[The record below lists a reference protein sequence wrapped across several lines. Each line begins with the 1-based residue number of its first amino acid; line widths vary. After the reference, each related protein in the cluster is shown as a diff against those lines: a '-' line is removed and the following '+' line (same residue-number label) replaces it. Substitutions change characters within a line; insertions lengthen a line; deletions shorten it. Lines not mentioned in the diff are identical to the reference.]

1 LKNRRHRDGG
11 NGKKDIV
18 PVNERIRAPKVQLID
33 QNGVNQGVLPRDTAL
48 NMAIDANL
56 DLVLIAEKG
65 ADGVPVVKIM
75 DHGKA
80 LYEKKKK
87 LAEAKKHQ
95 KVIQIKEL
103 KFRPKIGQ
111 HDFET
116 KMKRG
121 IEFLQAG
128 KHLKITLMFRGR
140 EMATKNERARELFER
155 IHKVFQEQDILK
167 DLIQEKDSR
176 AGQFW
181 SRIYH
186 LK

>member
-1 LKNRRHRDGG
+1 LKNRRNKVGE
-11 NGKKDIV
+11 KAIVTV
-18 PVNERIRAPKVQLID
+18 PVNEKIRAPKVQLID
-33 QNGVNQGVLPRDTAL
+33 ENGVNQGVLSRDAAL
-48 NMAIDANL
+48 NMALEAEL
-56 DLVLIAEKG
+56 DLVLIAERG

-103 KFRPKIGQ
+103 KFRPKIGA
-111 HDFET
+111 HDFTT
-116 KMKRG
+116 KMNRG
-121 IEFLQAG
+121 IEFLKAG

-140 EMATKNERARELFER
+140 EMATKSERAQELFAR
-155 IHKVFQEQDILK
+155 IHQVFQEENLLDN
-167 DLIQEKDSR
+167 LIQEKDSK

>member
-1 LKNRRHRDGG
+1 LKNRRNRSGG
-11 NGKKDIV
+11 NGKIVV
-18 PVNERIRAPKVQLID
+18 PVNEKIRAPKVQLID
-33 QNGVNQGVLPRDTAL
+33 EHGVNHGVVSRNDAL
-48 NMAIDANL
+48 NRAIEANL
-56 DLVLIAEKG
+56 DLVLIAERG

-111 HDFET
+111 HDFDT

-121 IEFLQAG
+121 IEFLKAG
-128 KHLKITLMFRGR
+128 KHLKVTLMFRGR
-140 EMATKNERARELFER
+140 EMATKHERAHELFGR
-155 IHKVFQEQDILK
+155 IHKVFEEQGLLDN
-167 DLIQEKDSR
+167 LIQEKDSK